1 MKRQAFRLGL
11 AMLLLVLWTSVTA
24 AQTGFPP
31 EVEQSLAMAGK
42 NRASIETVLAEY
54 ERSGEREKYVA
65 ACHLVAHMRWHSQ
78 GGRVERYDARLDS
91 CWRAATEAYL
101 GLTRGHTLDEL
112 GRKPLRKLLNDTASV
127 MRRARQAMQMEAP
140 EVRAEEMPDVQT
152 LDGDFVRRVVDHAF
166 ELRRRSP
173 WAGQLSFADFCEYVL
188 PYRAIGSYPF
198 VTDPVAMDSLFSP
211 VLRADTARSLTDVA
225 GRYNHYVVWLRR
237 TGGKYPF
244 QTNCGLPEL
253 LYWGNHDCVDIA
265 HYGAMALR
273 AAGIP
278 VAVEYNSAYR
288 IWEGRHF
295 MVAVREPDGTWCP
308 FSPEYGLPEPGAG
321 DFSDCLNLFRL
332 HFSRQTDNP
341 YSLRAPGEPLPA
353 ELADPCIEDVTATY
367 LPVGRVELS
376 VPPTVPLTRKLAY
389 LATFRRDEGLRPV
402 TWGVVD
408 SLTRRAVFTHVVG
421 GNLYFPTWCDDF
433 GRLRP
438 AGRPFWLAQDST
450 RAGGYRVDSLPQS
463 SGRRAHVVLRRKFP
477 LKAKLVEQA
486 RRMAGVVVLGSD
498 RKDFAVADT
507 LARLGEVASPYWAD
521 LPLQVSRPYR
531 YYRVAA
537 PADYPHLHM
546 GELQFLTRRSYGYA
560 NTMAPT
566 ALVAHSPA
574 DTARLDTAW
583 VRLVD
588 EPLAKCKWKKEY
600 DGNVQTAPDRWPDV
614 TLRLGEAQWVH
625 AVRYAPKSAANTVER
640 GHLYRLRRWDDAK
653 GWTTEWMRPARHAF
667 LEADLEVGALYW
679 LSDLTS
685 GKEEL
690 PFYIDA
696 MGRQVFP
703 HAWWPD
709 NGLRQAV
716 RAD

>member
-1 MKRQAFRLGL
+1 
-11 AMLLLVLWTSVTA
+11 
-24 AQTGFPP
+24 
-31 EVEQSLAMAGK
+31 
-42 NRASIETVLAEY
+42 
-54 ERSGEREKYVA
+54 
-65 ACHLVAHMRWHSQ
+65 
-78 GGRVERYDARLDS
+78 
-91 CWRAATEAYL
+91 
-101 GLTRGHTLDEL
+101 
-112 GRKPLRKLLNDTASV
+112 
-127 MRRARQAMQMEAP
+127 
-140 EVRAEEMPDVQT
+140 
-152 LDGDFVRRVVDHAF
+152 
-166 ELRRRSP
+166 
-173 WAGQLSFADFCEYVL
+173 
-188 PYRAIGSYPF
+188 
-198 VTDPVAMDSLFSP
+198 
-211 VLRADTARSLTDVA
+211 
-225 GRYNHYVVWLRR
+225 
-237 TGGKYPF
+237 
-244 QTNCGLPEL
+244 
-253 LYWGNHDCVDIA
+253 
-265 HYGAMALR
+265 MALR

-278 VAVEYNSAYR
+278 VAVEYNSAYC

-308 FSPEYGLPEPGAG
+308 FSPEYGLPAPTSR
-321 DFSDCLNLFRL
+321 DFPACLNLFRL
-332 HFSRQTDNP
+332 HFSRQADNP

-367 LPVGRVELS
+367 LPVGRVEVS
-376 VPPTVPLTRKLAY
+376 VPSTVPSPRRLAY
-389 LATFRRDEGLRPV
+389 LATFRRNEGLRPV

-408 SLTRRAVFTHVVG
+408 SLTRRAEFAHVVG

-450 RAGGYRVDSLPQS
+450 RAGGYCVDSLPQS

-477 LKAKLVEQA
+477 LKAKLLEQA

-531 YYRVAA
+531 YYRVSA
-537 PADYPHLHM
+537 PAGYRHLHM

-709 NGLRQAV
+709 NGLRQAI